1 MGNSHNQISEYGA
14 IAIRTEKP
22 FYFAGDLVKGE

>member
-1 MGNSHNQISEYGA
+1 MGNSHHKVSEHGA

-22 FYFAGDLVKGE
+22 FYFAGDLVRGE